1 MPVNQKQEKVAR
13 SISRRKYIP
22 VPLMLLRLLAL
33 ILITFIFYASS
44 FGIKTVRGLTC
55 VFMITSPKSSALLLA
70 ACAEDLA
77 GCTLPSVDWKS
88 REPPSKG
95 KAHFTSD
102 LLGKPISHDPSVL
115 VYRTLIV
122 IIDFKFRD
130 HYK

>member
-1 MPVNQKQEKVAR
+1 
-13 SISRRKYIP
+13 
-22 VPLMLLRLLAL
+22 
-33 ILITFIFYASS
+33 
-44 FGIKTVRGLTC
+44 
-55 VFMITSPKSSALLLA
+55 MITSPKSSALLLA

-88 REPPSKG
+88 REPSSKG
-95 KAHFTSD
+95 QAHFTSD